1 MKSLFL
7 SGFLQV
13 SLVAVNTYFIS
24 QREYLGVLV
33 ASFAIS
39 FVWSLNVKK
48 IAFGDIKDRLVY
60 ASGAAAGGAFGLYVG
75 ELIYT
80 LN

>member
-1 MKSLFL
+1 MKNLFL

-24 QREYLGVLV
+24 QKEYVGVLV

-39 FVWSLNVKK
+39 FVWSLNVKR
-48 IAFGDIKDRLVY
+48 IAFGDIKDRLIY
-60 ASGAAAGGAFGLYVG
+60 ASGAAAGGAFGLFVG
-75 ELIYT
+75 EVIYT
-80 LN
+80 I